1 MTPSRIL
8 LIDDHALV
16 RDGLKLHLESHPWL
30 TVVGEADNALAALDL
45 LASCP
50 PHELPDLVLLDLYM
64 RGIDGLDL
72 AKLLHERYP
81 QIAVLILSMHDNV
94 EYMLQAVRAGARGY
108 LLKDEPAEDILA
120 AIEAVSAG
128 RNYFSA
134 RVATKLAQSC
144 APASLLTQRER
155 EILRHIGLG
164 MANKQIAQALN
175 LSVRT
180 VETHRQNLKRK
191 LGIEGQA
198 ELIKYAI
205 EHRVP

>member
-1 MTPSRIL
+1 MSPTRIL

-16 RDGLKLHLESHPWL
+16 RDGLKLHLESHPAFL
-30 TVVGEADNALAALDL
+30 VVGEADHAQAALDL
-45 LASCP
+45 LARCRS
-50 PHELPDLVLLDLYM
+50 EDLPDLVLLDLY
-64 RGIDGLDL
+64 
-72 AKLLHERYP
+72 
-81 QIAVLILSMHDNV
+81 MHDNV

-108 LLKDEPAEDILA
+108 LLKDEPAEEIIT
-120 AIEAVSAG
+120 AIEAVMAG

-134 RVATKLAQSC
+134 RVSMKLAQSC

-155 EILRHIGLG
+155 EILRHIGAG
-164 MANKQIAQALN
+164 QANKQIAQALN

-198 ELIKYAI
+198 ELIRYAI
-205 EHRVP
+205 EHRVI